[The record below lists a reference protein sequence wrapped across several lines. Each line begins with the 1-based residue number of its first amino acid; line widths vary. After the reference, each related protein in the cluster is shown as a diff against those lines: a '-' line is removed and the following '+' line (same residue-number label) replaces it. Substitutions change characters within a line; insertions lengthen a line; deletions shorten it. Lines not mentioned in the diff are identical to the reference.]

1 MPPPASTVTGT
12 FMRHRHPATF
22 VALLALLAAAPAAAA
37 PAGFVFLEVPAGARA
52 SALGGA
58 FAVVGDGVEASFW
71 NPAGL
76 ATVEGIQIT
85 GAHVESFQ
93 SFRHDQFAIAGRW
106 LGGGIAASLRAFY
119 SQPIVARDEL
129 GNEIGTFG
137 GHDLGFGL
145 AYGRALAAGF
155 RVGASARLIR
165 ERIDDL
171 STGTYGLGAGA
182 TWQPPARPALR
193 LGVMVDNV
201 GPDASYSFSDGPGQ
215 PVPLPMAVQA
225 GAAYQWALGGAA
237 QLGASLEARL
247 TRGRAGVAMLGGE
260 LTHPTGAALRL
271 GLRVNDDASRFS
283 AGAGYRMSAL
293 RLDYAFVADRLDI
306 GDSHRVSFTASF

>member
-1 MPPPASTVTGT
+1 MHRYLRAAVAPLLVILGVT
-12 FMRHRHPATF
+12 
-22 VALLALLAAAPAAAA
+22 PAAGS
-37 PAGFVFLEVPAGARA
+37 PSGFAFLEVPAGARA

-58 FAVVGDGVEASFW
+58 FATVGEGVEASFW

-76 ATVEGIQIT
+76 AAVAGVQVT

-93 SFRHDQFAIAGRW
+93 DFRHDQFAIAGRW
-106 LGGGIAASLRAFY
+106 LGGGVAASLRAFY

-129 GNEIGTFG
+129 GNETGTFG

-145 AYGRALAAGF
+145 GYGRALGGGF

-165 ERIDDL
+165 ERIAEL

-182 TWQPPARPALR
+182 TWQLPAVPALQ
-193 LGVMVDNV
+193 LGLMVDNI
-201 GPDASYSFSDGPGQ
+201 GPDANFTFADGPGQ
-215 PVPLPMAVQA
+215 PVPLPMAMQA
-225 GAAYQWALGGAA
+225 GAAYRWALPGAV
-237 QLGASLEARL
+237 QIGASAETRL

-260 LTHPTGAALRL
+260 LSHPNGAALRL
-271 GLRVNDDASRFS
+271 GLRVNDDATRMS
-283 AGAGYRMSAL
+283 AGAGYAMTSL
-293 RLDYAFVADRLDI
+293 RLDYAFVADRIDI